1 MHSLEQWREL
11 RWHFLGAGLTVT
23 GSGLD
28 HLNLSTQSGI
38 VSQNTQ
44 SFCSKILHAIYDTD
58 VSPCLPAE

>member
-28 HLNLSTQSGI
+28 HLNLSTQSG
-38 VSQNTQ
+38 SEP
-44 SFCSKILHAIYDTD
+44 KYAIF
-58 VSPCLPAE
+58 LF